1 MSLVPLAAPLIRFA
15 ITDEN
20 YAIDLDVSLR
30 ADDRARE
37 ALLHA
42 AIEPDDLR
50 WMAPSEWRW
59 FARWRQAR
67 GGPLD
72 LVVLNHLERTD
83 ASRAGRFEL
92 RRLVMRDPETEDL
105 ATRAPGRPPDASVG
119 LVWLEQ
125 QARGFEDAP
134 ELALDARRTR
144 RIAWLRSGRGGFRV
158 LVQTRRGRSVV
169 RRMHSRGRVATT
181 RSASWPIRMTPGDP
195 SSARA

>member
-1 MSLVPLAAPLIRFA
+1 MSLVPLAAPLIRLA
-15 ITDEN
+15 TTDEN

-92 RRLVMRDPETEDL
+92 RSLVMRDPETEDL
-105 ATRAPGRPPDASVG
+105 ATRAPGRPPEASVG

-125 QARGFEDAP
+125 QARGFGDAP
-134 ELALDARRTR
+134 ELALDALQ
-144 RIAWLRSGRGGFRV
+144 IATEPAWFVLRV
-158 LVQTRRGRSVV
+158 LTALDDPRNAA
-169 RRMHSRGRVATT
+169 SRLVLRAFASEREIPREISSRWTT
-181 RSASWPIRMTPGDP
+181 DGEL
-195 SSARA
+195 